1 MLWDVLSYRNVIVLH
16 HGEWKLYS
24 VLTSV
29 SNSHFLQYSQR
40 WRNDE
45 ISLGVCYKTIKLF
58 LREKN
63 NSVIVKSRIL
73 YSNKTYFWAPDI
85 PCNYDLFTILRSSHR
100 MCFIKKC
107 ILENFPNFIGKHLCK
122 GLFLTKLEGWG
133 LFWQD
138 TSRNC
143 FGIFLNIHIKNN
155 FRSSCPE
162 MFCKK
167 GVLRN
172 FTKFTGNPCGS
183 GLQLY

>member
-1 MLWDVLSYRNVIVLH
+1 MLWDVLFYRNVIVLH

-40 WRNDE
+40 WRNDK
-45 ISLGVCYKTIKLF
+45 ISLDVCYKTIKLF

-85 PCNYDLFTILRSSHR
+85 QCNYDLFTILRSSHR

-107 ILENFPNFIGKHLCK
+107 ILENFPNFIGKQLCWSFFLIQLQEVSSFIKKRLRHRRFSEESTKFLRTPNLKTVNDCFWNLFFHL
-122 GLFLTKLEGWG
+122 
-133 LFWQD
+133 
-138 TSRNC
+138 
-143 FGIFLNIHIKNN
+143 
-155 FRSSCPE
+155 SCP
-162 MFCKK
+162 F
-167 GVLRN
+167 
-172 FTKFTGNPCGS
+172 
-183 GLQLY
+183 